1 MHSSR
6 LNQDDS
12 LAARIAALLGKSRE
26 QVVLRTLAGDVS
38 SRRFW
43 RILTGTGRASG
54 LVAMLYPEGAGKDA
68 ERYLELSRTLE
79 RADIPRPAVV
89 GADPGDGIVLI
100 EDLGNRCLQ
109 KALAGSS
116 RGERDRLSRE
126 ALDLLLLWQER
137 LGPDTRSPN
146 PPFDRELFLKELD
159 LFLETVV
166 GRGARGREKRFR
178 EFFLLVTEEALAQ
191 AKAFCHRDF
200 HARNL
205 MLRRGKLFLIDFQ
218 DARNGP
224 YTYDLVSLLHDPYS
238 GSAGAAGRLRS
249 RYHRRRGAGRGGI
262 SRDRFERDCDIMLL
276 QRLLKAAGTYGSVF
290 RRGNPSYLGYI
301 APARAAAKAALKRQ
315 VGLARFLPLLEGWEL
330 PGKNRA
336 QSRRLT
342 P

>member
-1 MHSSR
+1 MRSKR
-6 LNQDDS
+6 LNQDDPP
-12 LAARIAALLGKSRE
+12 AARIAEMLGKSRE
-26 QVVLRTLAGDVS
+26 QVILRALAGDVS

-43 RILTGTGRASG
+43 RILTETGRASG
-54 LVAMLYPEGAGKDA
+54 LVAMLYPEGAEKDLG
-68 ERYLELSRTLE
+68 RYLELSQTLQK
-79 RADIPRPAVV
+79 AGIPCPAVA
-89 GADPGDGIVLI
+89 GADPGAGIVLV

-109 KALAGSS
+109 QAAAGES
-116 RGERDRLSRE
+116 RAEKDRLSRK

-146 PPFDRELFLKELD
+146 LPFSRELFLQELE

-191 AKAFCHRDF
+191 AQAFCHRDF

-205 MLRRGKLFLIDFQ
+205 MLRREKLFLIDFQ

-238 GSAGAAGRLRS
+238 GSAGAAGKLRS
-249 RYHRRRGAGRGGI
+249 RYHRRLSSGPGGI
-262 SRDRFERDCDIMLL
+262 SRNRFERDCDIMLL

-315 VGLARFLPLLEGWEL
+315 GGLTRFLPLLEGWEL

-336 QSRRLT
+336 QSRRLS

>member
-12 LAARIAALLGKSRE
+12 LAARIAALLEKSPGR
-26 QVVLRTLAGDVS
+26 VALRVLAGDVS
-38 SRRFW
+38 SRRFF
-43 RILTGTGRASG
+43 RILTASGRASG

-79 RADIPRPAVV
+79 RAGIPRPALA
-89 GADPGDGIVLI
+89 GADPTAGLVLI

-109 KALAGSS
+109 QAAAGGNRALK
-116 RGERDRLSRE
+116 DRLSRA

-137 LGPDTRSPN
+137 TGPETPSPN
-146 PPFDRELFLKELD
+146 PPFDRELFLKELE

-166 GRGARGREKRFR
+166 GGSARGREKRFR
-178 EFFLLVTEEALAQ
+178 EFFLLVAEESLAQ

-218 DARNGP
+218 DARVGP

-238 GSAGAAGRLRS
+238 GSAGRAKSLRS
-249 RYHRRRGAGRGGI
+249 RYHRRQPGYLGGI
-262 SRDRFERDCDIMLL
+262 SRDRIERDCDIMLL

-315 VGLARFLPLLEGWEL
+315 GDLERFLPLLEGWEL
-330 PGKNRA
+330 PGKTRA
-336 QSRRLT
+336 QPRRLS